1 MNNFDEYLL
10 KLDNQDHAQ
19 QLAKVL
25 EWVLEK
31 YPQLET
37 RVAWK
42 QPMFTDHQTFIIGFS
57 VAKNHF
63 SVATEKAIDSF
74 RDEIKESGYES
85 GIKLFKIPFDAE
97 VNYDLLAKM
106 IDWNIENKKDIT
118 TFWWK

>member
-42 QPMFTDHQTFIIGFS
+42 QPMFTDHETFIIGFS

-74 RDEIKESGYES
+74 RDEIKVSGYES
-85 GIKLFKIPFDAE
+85 GIKLFKIPFDTE